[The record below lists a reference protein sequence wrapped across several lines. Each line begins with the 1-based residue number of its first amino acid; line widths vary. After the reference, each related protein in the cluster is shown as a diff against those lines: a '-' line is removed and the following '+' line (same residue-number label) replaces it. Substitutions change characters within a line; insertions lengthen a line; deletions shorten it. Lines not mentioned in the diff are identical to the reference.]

1 MAAFDIKKL
10 LQSVVAHGAS
20 DLHLVSRTEPQIRL
34 DGALKPV
41 NLPKL
46 TGDDIEEMCYSL
58 ITEKQKQHFEENNEL
73 DFALELDEPKMFR
86 VLLHNDDYTSMDF
99 VVDVL
104 IRIFHKTHAQ
114 AEQIMLQIHEKNKAV
129 CGVYTFEI
137 AQTKAEQVKQL
148 AKQSEFPL
156 LATIEEDA

>member
-1 MAAFDIKKL
+1 M
-10 LQSVVAHGAS
+10 
-20 DLHLVSRTEPQIRL
+20 
-34 DGALKPV
+34 
-41 NLPKL
+41 PK
-46 TGDDIEEMCYSL
+46 
-58 ITEKQKQHFEENNEL
+58 FEEEL
-73 DFALELDEPKMFR
+73 DFALELEEPKMFK

-104 IRIFHKTHAQ
+104 IRIFHKTHAE

-129 CGVYTFEI
+129 CGVYSFEI

-148 AKQSEFPL
+148 AKQNEFPL